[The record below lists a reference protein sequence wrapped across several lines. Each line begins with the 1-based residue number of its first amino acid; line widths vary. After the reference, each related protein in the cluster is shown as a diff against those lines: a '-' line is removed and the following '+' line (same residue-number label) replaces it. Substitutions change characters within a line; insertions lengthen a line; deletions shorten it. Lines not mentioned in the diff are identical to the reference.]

1 MQETRM
7 RRRAAAILR
16 RVDQLEPTVALGLGL
31 AAGTGVWWVAVT
43 VVPPL
48 AVWVGGALLVGAL
61 ALAFS
66 GGPVLVPEP
75 AAPASATPAV
85 GGPGIEPAQDLSGPS
100 EVAGIAWGAAAP
112 LPPGI
117 RSLEGYRFTVVSVD
131 DRGQV
136 RERREAEARFFAEDL
151 GDGVTL
157 PMTFIRGGRFLMGS
171 PQAEA
176 GRDSDEGPQREIS
189 VGPFYLGRF
198 TVTQAQWR
206 AVAGWPKVA
215 RDLKPEPSHF
225 KGDDRPVERVSW
237 HDALEFCQRLS
248 RRTGREYGL
257 PSEAQWEYACRA
269 GTTTPFHFGPTITP
283 DLVNCDGNHPYGA
296 AANGL
301 YRRETTPVGGFDVAN
316 AFGLFDM
323 HGNVCEWCGDEWR
336 EDYRAPLVR
345 RVASSLRRLLS
356 TQSDRRAV
364 RGGSWNY
371 LARNCRSACRIR
383 RVTDNRGDVVGFRVL
398 CSVARTR

>member
-1 MQETRM
+1 ML
-7 RRRAAAILR
+7 RRVAAILR
-16 RVDQLEPTVALGLGL
+16 RVDQLEPALALGLGL

-43 VVPPL
+43 VAPPL

-66 GGPVLVPEP
+66 GGPVVVPESPTAATSSSVDDAVDARGAGASPP
-75 AAPASATPAV
+75 ADRRDTES
-85 GGPGIEPAQDLSGPS
+85 
-100 EVAGIAWGAAAP
+100 AAP

-117 RSLEGYRFTVVSVD
+117 RSLESYRYAVVTVD
-131 DRGQV
+131 ERG
-136 RERREAEARFFAEDL
+136 RERARREAEARFFAEDL

-157 PMTFIRGGRFLMGS
+157 ALTLIPGGRFLMGS
-171 PQAEA
+171 PEAEA
-176 GRDSDEGPQREIS
+176 ARHADEGPQREIS

-206 AVAGWPKVA
+206 VVARWPKVA
-215 RDLKPEPSHF
+215 RDLHPEPSRF
-225 KGDDRPVERVSW
+225 KGEDRPVERVSW
-237 HDALEFCQRLS
+237 HDAVEFCQRLS

-283 DLVNCDGNHPYGA
+283 DLVNYDGNHPFGA
-296 AANGL
+296 AAKGV
-301 YRRETTPVGGFDVAN
+301 YRNETTPVGSFGVAN

-323 HGNVCEWCGDEWR
+323 HGNVWEWCRDEWR
-336 EDYRAPLVR
+336 ADYRAPLVR
-345 RVASSLRRLLS
+345 RAASWLRRLLNR
-356 TQSDRRAV
+356 QLDDRVV
-364 RGGSWNY
+364 RGGSWSDR
-371 LARNCRSACRIR
+371 ATSCRSAYRSRSRTDCR
-383 RVTDNRGDVVGFRVL
+383 DNGVGFRVL